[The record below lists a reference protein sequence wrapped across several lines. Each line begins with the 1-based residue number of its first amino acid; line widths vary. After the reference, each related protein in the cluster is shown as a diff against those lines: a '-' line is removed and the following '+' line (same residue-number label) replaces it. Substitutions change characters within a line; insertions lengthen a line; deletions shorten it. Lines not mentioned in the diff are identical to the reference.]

1 LFKKTLQVV
10 KLSFKTFTTSF
21 SQKRLIK
28 LILYIMKA
36 FFEGI
41 QYLFVNILFAPLDFY
56 VHELSSWFAANTIN
70 WIFMIICASAMV
82 YWIKQLKIFEDAGTE
97 NQDTTAHSFLK

>member
-1 LFKKTLQVV
+1 
-10 KLSFKTFTTSF
+10 
-21 SQKRLIK
+21 
-28 LILYIMKA
+28 MKA

-41 QYLFVNILFAPLDFY
+41 QYLFVNILFAPLDFLRSL
-56 VHELSSWFAANTIN
+56 ELSSWFAANTIN

-82 YWIKQLKIFEDAGTE
+82 YWIKQLKIFDESGTE